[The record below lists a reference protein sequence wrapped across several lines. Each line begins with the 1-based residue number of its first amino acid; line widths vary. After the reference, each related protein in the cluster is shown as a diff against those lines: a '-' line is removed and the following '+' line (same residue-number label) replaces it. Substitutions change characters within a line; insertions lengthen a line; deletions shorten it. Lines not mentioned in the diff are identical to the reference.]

1 VQLIWGKITS
11 RQLHIVGIES
21 SHRCNPPL
29 LPSEK
34 PNVYN
39 IAIKPYFIIVKSTLC
54 YFSPITEPRRRNS
67 LAWNMS
73 ELYLTQNTLQ
83 AHLRAGYLTMVI
95 RSIPTGFEVI
105 PQETGTTRSLS
116 NYQARTIWIKIE
128 IVCIGIFRQNFI
140 PSMVGGLGQRDNE
153 IAWPMLWQILGEY
166 RVR

>member
-1 VQLIWGKITS
+1 
-11 RQLHIVGIES
+11 
-21 SHRCNPPL
+21 
-29 LPSEK
+29 
-34 PNVYN
+34 
-39 IAIKPYFIIVKSTLC
+39 
-54 YFSPITEPRRRNS
+54 
-67 LAWNMS
+67 MS

-153 IAWPMLWQILGEY
+153 IA
-166 RVR
+166 